1 MTQPTID
8 ATADLEL
15 HVPRGGDGSLQ
26 DGITTVVCRSAA
38 VDRTEIVEITGVTP
52 TLNDLRVTV
61 SVRLRVKAEECDE
74 DPDTVSATVA
84 DQFGVQSV
92 EDCEVH
98 GVVEA

>member
-26 DGITTVVCRSAA
+26 DGITTVLCRSAA

-61 SVRLRVKAEECDE
+61 SVRLYVHADEADDE
-74 DPDTVSATVA
+74 DDAVRSAVV

-92 EDCEVH
+92 EACEVH
-98 GVVEA
+98 GVLAE